1 MKINSELEMMRLGEK
16 MGKAL
21 KPPQVIELRGDVGTG
36 KTTFVQGLAKGLKVR
51 ELVTSPS
58 FTISKTYVF
67 LGGKLVHYD
76 FYRLMEPGIMA
87 EDLLEV
93 MKDER
98 AIVVVEWAETVK
110 NLLPK
115 NRLKLEFSYQ
125 DDGSR
130 KVEEVNNEKD

>member
-1 MKINSELEMMRLGEK
+1 
-16 MGKAL
+16 
-21 KPPQVIELRGDVGTG
+21 
-36 KTTFVQGLAKGLKVR
+36 
-51 ELVTSPS
+51 
-58 FTISKTYVF
+58 
-67 LGGKLVHYD
+67 
-76 FYRLMEPGIMA
+76 MEPGVMA

>member
-16 MGKAL
+16 MGKEL
-21 KPPQVIELRGDVGTG
+21 KPPQVIELKGDVGTG
-36 KTTFVQGLAKGLKVR
+36 KTTFAQGLAKGLKVR

-67 LGGKLVHYD
+67 PGGKLVHYD
-76 FYRLMEPGIMA
+76 FYRLMEPGVMA